1 MESLDPAHGGTRGR
15 LLTLLLHAPSPLSVP
30 ALAVQLG
37 ISRNAT
43 HQHVSA
49 LERDGL
55 VERGAQLSTRGRPS
69 QGFRLSAA
77 GEALFPRQY
86 SLLARKLIGEL
97 ARLVAPDVLPQ
108 ALARIGRDIAA
119 EVAPRL
125 SGGEPDAPA
134 IAALMRELG
143 YEAHLAGAAHDE
155 EIEAH
160 NCVFHDLAMHD
171 PGVCAVDLALLE
183 ALSGRGVEHR
193 SCMARGE
200 RSCRFAFTGPG
211 KGGPRG

>member
-1 MESLDPAHGGTRGR
+1 MESFDPAQSGTRGR
-15 LLTLLLHAPSPLSVP
+15 ILTLLLHAPAPLSVP
-30 ALAVQLG
+30 ALAAQIG
-37 ISRNAT
+37 ISRNAA
-43 HQHVSA
+43 HQHVSG

-55 VERGAQLSTRGRPS
+55 VERAAQLSTGGRPS

-97 ARLVAPDVLPQ
+97 ATLVGPDVLPQ

-119 EVAPRL
+119 EVGPRL
-125 SGGEPDAPA
+125 GGSEPNAEA

-143 YEAHLAGAAHDE
+143 YEAHLADAREGG

-160 NCVFHDLAMHD
+160 NCVFHDLAMRD
-171 PGVCAVDLALLE
+171 PAVCAIDLALLE
-183 ALSGRGVEHR
+183 ALSGRAVEHR
-193 SCMARGE
+193 TCMAKGE
-200 RSCRFAFTGPG
+200 RSCRFAFREEAGPTR
-211 KGGPRG
+211 P